1 MAGKYA
7 DRKIVLILGAGCTR
21 SENTNKKPPLDKG
34 FFRESLGTNKNEV
47 NAIREHFKNHYH
59 LDICDRNQGYD
70 SLEYV
75 MVRLYADSYEPSLGK
90 TAYTHFLNLVKLFN
104 KRLADTTNAI
114 KPVRR
119 SKLFRLI
126 VHFLNE
132 GADPANISI
141 ITFNQ
146 DIHIEK
152 TLDSIESC
160 AKYQKFKPLL
170 NFPHCY
176 KLPSAD
182 TSSPKGSTK
191 TFAPGEPDSKGIE
204 IMKLHGSLNWYSL
217 HTSNRPQ
224 KGPLFNPDRKLHI
237 TTRKEIDSEMKYA
250 GKHKKQHTFPVIIPP
265 LSHKSEIF
273 HPTIADLWTEASEK
287 LENATDAVIFGY
299 SCPEVDH
306 ASENLL
312 RRTLHSRKLE
322 TFSIVDIS
330 SEVVA
335 RFADLTKQKRIYYY
349 SSIDSYLNS

>member
-34 FFRESLGTNKNEV
+34 FFRESLGTNRNEV
-47 NAIREHFKNHYH
+47 KAIQQYFVDHYG
-59 LDICDRNQGYD
+59 LDICEAHD

-75 MVRLYADSYEPSLGK
+75 MVRLYADSDEPSLDK
-90 TAYTHFLNLVKLFN
+90 TAYNHFLSLVKLFN

-114 KPVRR
+114 KPARR

-132 GADPANISI
+132 GAEPANISI

-170 NFPHCY
+170 NFPYCY
-176 KLPSAD
+176 KLPSAN
-182 TSSPKGSTK
+182 TSRPEGSTK
-191 TFAPGEPDSKGIE
+191 TFALGEPDSKGIE

-217 HTSNRPQ
+217 HKSNQIP
-224 KGPLFNPDRKLHI
+224 KKALFNPDRKLHI

-250 GKHKKQHTFPVIIPP
+250 GRKSQDTFPVIVPP
-265 LSHKSEIF
+265 ISHKSAIF
-273 HPTIADLWTEASEK
+273 HPSIADLWPEASEK

-312 RRTLHSRKLE
+312 RRTLHSRELE

-335 RFADLTKQKRIYYY
+335 RFADLTR
-349 SSIDSYLNS
+349 